1 MRVKLCD
8 LRLLDR
14 GQIVSGA
21 SHGDFC
27 ENERCLKVELLE
39 VSVSQNTQQ
48 DQLYN

>member
-8 LRLLDR
+8 LRLLDS

-21 SHGDFC
+21 SHGDFW
-27 ENERCLKVELLE
+27 ESERCLKVELLE

>member
-21 SHGDFC
+21 FC